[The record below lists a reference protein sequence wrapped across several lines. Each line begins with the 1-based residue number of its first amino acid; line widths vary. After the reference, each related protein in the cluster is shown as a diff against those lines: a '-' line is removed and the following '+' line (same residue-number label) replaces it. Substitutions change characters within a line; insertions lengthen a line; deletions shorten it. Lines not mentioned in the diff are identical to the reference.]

1 MSFPSVAYEFTMNQL
16 ADSFMQNN
24 PEISIR
30 FIKINKAGAEDPYLQ
45 RISSNDLPACGEIF
59 WHAAYA
65 KQNALYP
72 LENLPDFQEIEEKVH
87 QQAIYS
93 TLNRENELH
102 VHALYLYLSI
112 PSFLILNPGLLEK
125 AGITPPTIQPSWSS
139 LQQMLQI
146 CDRKKTA
153 ELQHPYNSSESPEF
167 LSLCA
172 ILSGANGTGSFFGFL
187 FRSIHR
193 KHSAKFSVQKV
204 PCLAWNFCDRSRT
217 VAKTCFIKAQNT
229 FLLET
234 SQFYRSAAVELCFCL
249 ICLIRGWIIPFL
261 RIRRSEKTAD
271 IVHFIQVTV
280 SEFSGK
286 GSNQK
291 HN

>member
-30 FIKINKAGAEDPYLQ
+30 FIKINKTGAEDPYLQ

-87 QQAIYS
+87 QQAIDS

-153 ELQHPYNSSESPEF
+153 ELQHSYNSSESPEF

-187 FRSIHR
+187 SDQFTGSILPNFQYR
-193 KHSAKFSVQKV
+193 K
-204 PCLAWNFCDRSRT
+204 CLAWPG
-217 VAKTCFIKAQNT
+217 
-229 FLLET
+229 T
-234 SQFYRSAAVELCFCL
+234 SATDPEL
-249 ICLIRGWIIPFL
+249 
-261 RIRRSEKTAD
+261 
-271 IVHFIQVTV
+271 
-280 SEFSGK
+280 
-286 GSNQK
+286 
-291 HN
+291 